1 MKEKYEKPKIESEAF
16 ALEMM
21 QAACDN
27 NDSNIH
33 YSALYDSYP
42 SYGVTCGCIHNRST
56 QS

>member
-42 SYGVTCGCIHNRST
+42 SYGVTCGCIHSKST